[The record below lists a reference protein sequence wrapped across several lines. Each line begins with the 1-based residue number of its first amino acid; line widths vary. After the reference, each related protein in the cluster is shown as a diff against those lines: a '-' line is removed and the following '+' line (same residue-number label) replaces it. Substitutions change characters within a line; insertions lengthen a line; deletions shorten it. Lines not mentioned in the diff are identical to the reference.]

1 MRILNLLLLT
11 TALTLF
17 FGCSPKKEVSELDIP
32 AHIIPPDSM
41 TMIIADLQ
49 YTEAILREHKRIG
62 QDNEV
67 RSAKYMKE
75 LFEKFQVSPTRYKQ
89 SIAFYEQNQ
98 DAYYQ
103 IYTDVVSLLSQK
115 ETELKEIEKAEIDG
129 N

>member
-1 MRILNLLLLT
+1 MRSPKILLLVM
-11 TALTLF
+11 AWILF

-41 TMIIADLQ
+41 TLIIADLQ

-62 QDNEV
+62 KDNEV

-75 LFEKFQVSPTRYKQ
+75 LFEKYQVNPARYKQ

-98 DAYYQ
+98 KAYYQ

-115 ETELKEIEKAEIDG
+115 ETELKNGDG
-129 N
+129 NPEN